1 MGPVECSH
9 SVVHCIEL
17 YSDRFVPYPAH
28 ARGSIDMVASGTDV
42 QPDDP
47 YEESGIGDIDAALG
61 SGEVFFY

>member
-17 YSDRFVPYPAH
+17 YTGGFIPYPAH
-28 ARGSIDMVASGTDV
+28 DRGSADMVASGIDV

-47 YEESGIGDIDAALG
+47 YEESGIGDIDAAVG
-61 SGEVFFY
+61 SGEVFIH